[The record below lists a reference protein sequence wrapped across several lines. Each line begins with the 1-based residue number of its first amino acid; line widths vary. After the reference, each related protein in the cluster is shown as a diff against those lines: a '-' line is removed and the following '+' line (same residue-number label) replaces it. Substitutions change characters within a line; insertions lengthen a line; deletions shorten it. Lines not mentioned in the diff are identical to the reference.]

1 MRRVLAVIALL
12 LLATTAAAQTMTVLP
27 ARCAVWAVPKG
38 STGSFTIDVGADTTT
53 NFIVTGL
60 PSAWLKANPTSGR
73 TPSTVTFTIDT
84 VKLKSEATYGVTISF
99 TNLRNHKGDTTRA
112 VVAMVVPPEAPNALR
127 CDPPPTADNCVIN
140 YCLDDAGGILLAQ

>member
-1 MRRVLAVIALL
+1 MPTVAAVVALL
-12 LLATTAAAQTMTVLP
+12 LLIVEAAAQTMTVLP

-60 PSAWLKANPTSGR
+60 SSAWLKASPTSGR
-73 TPSTVTFTIDT
+73 TPSVVTFTIDT
-84 VKLKSEATYGVTISF
+84 AKLKLDATYGVTISF
-99 TNLRNHKGDTTRA
+99 VNLRNHKGDTTRA
-112 VVAMVVPPEAPNALR
+112 VVAMVVPPKAPNALR

-140 YCLDDAGGILLAQ
+140 YCLDEAGGILLAQ